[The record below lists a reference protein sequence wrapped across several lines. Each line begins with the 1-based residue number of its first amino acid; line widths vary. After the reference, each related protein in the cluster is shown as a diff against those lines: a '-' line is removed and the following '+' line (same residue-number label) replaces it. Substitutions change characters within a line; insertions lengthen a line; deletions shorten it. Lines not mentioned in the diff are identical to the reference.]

1 MFFKINIQFY
11 KRKYNI
17 VIKSCYIN
25 KRKASFRSNV
35 LDITILTEYASS
47 ALNQIHQQR
56 NQQKLYL
63 NHNSTT
69 QMQDWYAS
77 LIPQCGLPAVC
88 ARAVILATVVEEGE
102 NKNVAI
108 FHCFVV
114 LPNKQISETTR
125 SRRSA
130 DENSVGK
137 PPDFRIF

>member
-47 ALNQIHQQR
+47 ALNQIHQQ
-56 NQQKLYL
+56 KLYL

-69 QMQDWYAS
+69 QMQDDT
-77 LIPQCGLPAVC
+77 L
-88 ARAVILATVVEEGE
+88 R
-102 NKNVAI
+102 
-108 FHCFVV
+108 
-114 LPNKQISETTR
+114 
-125 SRRSA
+125 
-130 DENSVGK
+130 
-137 PPDFRIF
+137 